1 MIQRGVGGCG
11 EVLLFYL
18 LSSLGGLIGVWSELK
33 GRGGEAIRDSFSPM
47 DGQRVDEGN
56 GMGRGGE
63 KERGEGGEEQVV
75 GWVQFG
81 RGESM
86 VRSCLNSVR

>member
-1 MIQRGVGGCG
+1 M
-11 EVLLFYL
+11 
-18 LSSLGGLIGVWSELK
+18 WSELK

-81 RGESM
+81 RGKYGQTVLELGT
-86 VRSCLNSVR
+86 VDPVGVG